1 LRILRYYTWALLAFL
16 WAPLLAVLWKGLS
29 VSAFS
34 KLLANADVIVSFRNS
49 LVLAAGA
56 ACLSLLAGL
65 ATAFALP
72 LMPSRLRR
80 WMLGSLLLP
89 LVLPE
94 IAFGLAYLVCYR
106 SAGLPLGWTTLLL
119 SHFAFTF
126 CYVVLVLKNGVAQLD
141 PSLADAVRDLGG
153 NALTVFRHAI
163 FPQLVPSLIAGA
175 MMAFSLSLDDFLI
188 SFFVKGVDQ
197 LTLPVKVFSMMRL
210 GIGPEIYALSVVLFG
225 FSFVSVIITQVWLYR
240 SHKSAR

>member
-1 LRILRYYTWALLAFL
+1 MKLLRAYTWALLVFL
-16 WAPLLAVLWKGLS
+16 WAPLLAVLYKGLS
-29 VSAFS
+29 PAAFA
-34 KLLANADVIVSFRNS
+34 KLLANTEVVVSFRNS
-49 LVLAAGA
+49 LFLAAGA
-56 ACLSLLAGL
+56 ACLSLLFGL

-72 LMPSRLRR
+72 HLSSRLRR

-106 SAGLPLGWTTLLL
+106 TAGIPLGWTTLLL

-126 CYVVLVLKNGVAQLD
+126 CYVVLVLKNGVARLD
-141 PSLADAVRDLGG
+141 PSLADAARDLGAG
-153 NALTVFRHAI
+153 PFTVFRHAI
-163 FPQLVPSLIAGA
+163 LPQLVPSLVAGA

-225 FSFVSVIITQVWLYR
+225 FSFLSVIITQVWLYR
-240 SHKSAR
+240 SQKPRR

>member
-1 LRILRYYTWALLAFL
+1 VKKLRYYTWALLLFL
-16 WAPLLAVLWKGLS
+16 WVPLLSVLWKGLS
-29 VSAFS
+29 LEAFQ
-34 KLLANADVIVSFRNS
+34 KLLANSDVLISFRNS
-49 LVLAAGA
+49 LFLAAGA
-56 ACLSLLAGL
+56 AALSLSFGL

-72 LMPSRLRR
+72 LLPSRWRR

-94 IAFGLAYLVCYR
+94 IAFGLAYLVWFR
-106 SAGLPLGWTTLLL
+106 AAGLPLGWTTLLL

-126 CYVVLVLKNGVAQLD
+126 CYVVLVLKNGVAALD
-141 PSLADAVRDLGG
+141 PSLADAARDLGAG
-153 NALTVFRHAI
+153 PFTVFRHGI
-163 FPQLVPSLIAGA
+163 LPQLVPSLIAGA

-197 LTLPVKVFSMMRL
+197 LTLPVKLFSMMRL

-225 FSFVSVIITQVWLYR
+225 FSFISVIVTQLWLYR
-240 SHKSAR
+240 SQK

>member
-1 LRILRYYTWALLAFL
+1 
-16 WAPLLAVLWKGLS
+16 
-29 VSAFS
+29 
-34 KLLANADVIVSFRNS
+34 
-49 LVLAAGA
+49 
-56 ACLSLLAGL
+56 
-65 ATAFALP
+65 
-72 LMPSRLRR
+72 MPSRLRR

-126 CYVVLVLKNGVAQLD
+126 CYVVLVLKNGVANLD

-153 NALTVFRHAI
+153 NSLTVFRHAI
-163 FPQLVPSLIAGA
+163 LPQLIPSLVAGA

-225 FSFVSVIITQVWLYR
+225 FSFVSVIITQIWLYR
-240 SHKSAR
+240 SQKTSH

>member
-1 LRILRYYTWALLAFL
+1 MSHVVETARGTVHRWQCDHMGHVNVRAYGERFEEACWQYYAMIGIL
-16 WAPLLAVLWKGLS
+16 
-29 VSAFS
+29 
-34 KLLANADVIVSFRNS
+34 
-49 LVLAAGA
+49 
-56 ACLSLLAGL
+56 
-65 ATAFALP
+65 
-72 LMPSRLRR
+72 PSRLRR

-106 SAGLPLGWTTLLL
+106 TAGIPLGWTTLLL

-126 CYVVLVLKNGVAQLD
+126 CYVVLVLKNGVARLD
-141 PSLADAVRDLGG
+141 PSLADAARDLGAG
-153 NALTVFRHAI
+153 PFTVFRHAI
-163 FPQLVPSLIAGA
+163 LPQLVPSLVAGA

-225 FSFVSVIITQVWLYR
+225 FSFLSVIITQVWLYR
-240 SHKSAR
+240 SQKSRR

>member
-1 LRILRYYTWALLAFL
+1 MRYFRAYTWALLAFL
-16 WAPLLAVLWKGLS
+16 WAPLLGVFWKGLS
-29 VSAFS
+29 VTAFRR
-34 KLLANADVIVSFRNS
+34 LLANADILVSFRNS
-49 LVLAAGA
+49 LFLAVGA
-56 ACLSLLAGL
+56 ALLSVAAGL

-94 IAFGLAYLVCYR
+94 IAFGLAYLVCFR
-106 SAGLPLGWTTLLL
+106 SAGIPLGWATMLL

-153 NALTVFRHAI
+153 NSFTVFRHAI
-163 FPQLVPSLIAGA
+163 LPQLIPSLVAGA

-210 GIGPEIYALSVVLFG
+210 GIGPELYALSVVLFG
-225 FSFVSVIITQVWLYR
+225 FSFLSVIITQVWLYR
-240 SHKSAR
+240 SQNTRR